1 MKKKNKILSTLLF
14 GSLIAPCIFMMSA
27 CAETPLEHKAVTEW
41 STDETYHWHA
51 CTVEDCEHT
60 YDKEEHDYENYV
72 CKVCNDIDEAVVAV
86 VGNGENR
93 VFYAT
98 LAEAIAGANENDTIE
113 LLKDLDFTKE
123 NNMVDVEE
131 YSTKR
136 TGDKYVASI
145 EKTLTLDF
153 GGHKVTSEDRCFYVA
168 GENVVLTLK
177 NGKVESQARAVHA
190 TNSSKVVIE
199 SDFEIDANKARS
211 ASCCGVQVVFKAS
224 VEISGK
230 VSAPNLA
237 VCGNGTKG
245 RGEVSITINEGA
257 EINCE
262 YIPATS
268 GNNYD
273 NAGIYMPNSG
283 TLTINGGT
291 ITGGTAVYVK
301 CGTVKIADGSFN
313 AIAPKVA
320 YGSSTNGGKT
330 TGSAIIIDT
339 TTGKDYKGG
348 NPTFTIS
355 GGRFTVLGE
364 NSQIEYYHL
373 ADTTQY
379 FATINN
385 LTNFTIKEFTYDA
398 STETV
403 AEHKTAKTWSNDA
416 TNHWHACEVASCE
429 NETHIQDKAEHTY
442 TTYEYNETQHWQKCD
457 VCQYET
463 AKANHTYNE
472 KINNG
477 KVCTTCGYINGE
489 ATIGT
494 GETMAVYSTLQEA
507 IEGANENETIVLLK
521 NISTDTVVTV
531 SKTLTIDGQNKYS
544 ITASDNFSG
553 SYKLISVPSDGK
565 ADNRVVLT
573 LKNVTIDANNKGRA
587 VVVQGE
593 GLIVDGATITGGYAK
608 AGDTGADSYIAGVF
622 MTGKSTFKMTSGN
635 ITGNT
640 DNMTDYTQYARDLWM
655 GSEVVAEIS
664 GGTIGRLFVNSNS
677 SASPSA
683 QTTITGG
690 NITNVYV
697 EYDTNCA
704 AKLVYEGGTIE
715 TLLLSTTTTETYQTI
730 TNPTTGTYIGGQG
743 TVDSQEDNAN

>member
-51 CTVEDCEHT
+51 CTVEDCEET
-60 YDKEEHDYENYV
+60 YDKAEHDYENYV
-72 CKVCNDIDEAVVAV
+72 CKVCNDIDEAHVVAV

-98 LAEAIAGANENDTIE
+98 LAEAIAGANENDTIV

-268 GNNYD
+268 ENNYD

-301 CGTVKIADGSFN
+301 CGTVNIADGSFN
-313 AIAPKVA
+313 ATAPKVA

-339 TTGKDYKGG
+339 TTGENYKGG

-398 STETV
+398 STKTV
-403 AEHKTAKTWSNDA
+403 AEHKTAETWSNDA

-463 AKANHTYNE
+463 AKVQHSYVD
-472 KINNG
+472 G
-477 KVCTTCGYINGE
+477 VCECGYTAE
-489 ATIGT
+489 ATIGE
-494 GETMAVYSTLQEA
+494 GENKVFYSTLQEA
-507 IEGANENETIVLLK
+507 LTNVQNGETIVLLK
-521 NISTDTVVTV
+521 NISTDKVVTV

-544 ITASDNFSG
+544 ITASEAHSG
-553 SYKLISVPSDGK
+553 TLISVPSDNN

-573 LKNVTIDANNKGRA
+573 LKNVTIDANNRGRA
-587 VVVQGE
+587 VVVKGE
-593 GLIVDGATITGGYAK
+593 GLIVDGATITRGN
-608 AGDTGADSYIAGVF
+608 AGSSYIGGVY

-715 TLLLSTTTTETYQTI
+715 TLLLSTTTNGTYQTI
-730 TNPTTGTYIGGQG
+730 TNPTTGTYDGGQG